1 MSESELR
8 VDTAVIIVGGGPT
21 GLSLALGLARYGVR
35 SIVLERNLEPASES
49 RAVVIW
55 PRTQEILRDWHAL
68 DALKNAGRFVTK
80 MDVTNARNEQP
91 LIAID
96 WSVVDDVV
104 DTPGALLLPQHVTE
118 SVLREL
124 VGAHELCDLRLGTTV
139 SAVAQDDRSVE
150 VTYTASDG
158 QHSIRG
164 HYAVG
169 CDGAHGIVRHALG
182 LSLEGMT
189 YATRIVLSDEVL
201 DCDFEETMTA
211 RVRLDRPGL
220 RAAIRFAPRT
230 WRVITSV
237 SKAGEDET
245 ILSDE
250 AHRARLKELF
260 GETNTQTIWR
270 SIFKIHRRHAQRFL
284 LGRVALAGDAAH
296 LNSPAG
302 GQGMNAGIQDAAN
315 LAWKVAYAFSGSG
328 DGRELMETYDIER
341 REMVTDTVERY
352 TDRLTRVGIT
362 LPSRAKQLVV
372 RGLSRAIRGAGM
384 QRKACRS
391 AGMLSGRYTK
401 SPIIDPRHPLA
412 GRRVDDLRLRD
423 GKRVNEHRAGD
434 AMIIVVGNFDI
445 DLPHVNVPVPP
456 KRWHIK
462 PPVVLIVRPD
472 ACVAAV
478 IEKPTREKVEA
489 AWNKAFCG
497 TLPLPSVY
505 STRSSIE
512 TL

>member
-1 MSESELR
+1 MNEPELR
-8 VDTAVIIVGGGPT
+8 VDRAVIIVGGGPT

-35 SIVLERNLEPASES
+35 SKVLERNLEPVAES

-68 DALKNAGRFVTK
+68 DALKNGGRFVTT
-80 MDVTNARNEQP
+80 MDVTNARNEQR

-96 WSVVDDVV
+96 WANVNDVV
-104 DTPGALLLPQHVTE
+104 DTPGALLLPQHETE
-118 SVLREL
+118 RILREL
-124 VGAHELCDLRLGTTV
+124 VNSNPLCELQLGATV
-139 SAVAQDDRSVE
+139 SALQQDARSVE

-158 QHSIRG
+158 QHSIRAD
-164 HYAVG
+164 YAVG

-189 YATRIVLSDEVL
+189 YATRIVLSDEVV
-201 DCDFEETMTA
+201 DCDFDDTMTA

-237 SKAGEDET
+237 GKDGDDAT
-245 ILSDE
+245 ILSPE
-250 AHRARLKELF
+250 AHQARLAEIF
-260 GETNTQTIWR
+260 GETKTQTLWS
-270 SIFKIHRRHAQRFL
+270 SIFKIHRRHAQKFL

-315 LAWKVAYAFSGSG
+315 LAWKIAYSFSATG
-328 DGRELMETYDIER
+328 DGRALLDTYDPER
-341 REMVTDTVERY
+341 RDMVTDTVERY

-372 RGLSRAIRGAGM
+372 RGLSRAIRGIGM
-384 QRKACRS
+384 QRKACRA

-401 SPIIDPRHPLA
+401 SPIIDPAHPLA
-412 GRRVDDLRLRD
+412 GRRIDDLLLQD
-423 GKRVNEHRAGD
+423 GRRINPHRNGE
-434 AMIIVVGNFDI
+434 AMIVVVGKFDL
-445 DLPHVNVPVPP
+445 DVAHVTIPKAP
-456 KRWHIK
+456 KRWHVK

-478 IEKPTREKVEA
+478 VEKPTRAKVET

-497 TLPLPSVY
+497 TIPLPQAA
-505 STRSSIE
+505 IA
-512 TL
+512 